1 MPLSVLRGGARR
13 LAARVRK
20 VEGSGVRHASCSPET
35 EGGAVIA
42 LSEVRRFISEAMRA
56 VGTSRDKADLLA
68 EVLVEADY
76 RGHYSHGL
84 NRLELYVDD
93 VAAGSCLP
101 EAEPR
106 ILKETVATAWVD
118 GGHGL
123 GPVIG
128 RRSMELAISKARA
141 AGVGW
146 VVAKGSN
153 HYGIAGW
160 YSMLA
165 LKENMMGMSFT
176 NTSPLVSPTRSKNA
190 ALGTNPISL
199 AVPAKGDSFVL
210 DMATTAAAL
219 GKIEMQ
225 RRRGQPLPP
234 GWAQGPDGAS
244 TSDPELAYN
253 TQCLMPLGGGEDS
266 SGYKG
271 YGLAL
276 MVETFCGLLSGSA
289 HGFDIR
295 RWGSS
300 GEKANLGQCFIAVDP
315 AAFAPGF
322 EDRAGNLIDR
332 LRRMAPADSSKPVLV
347 PGDPER
353 AHMAH
358 VDGQGGV
365 RYVPQQVESAE
376 KLAERLKISP
386 MKILKV

>member
-1 MPLSVLRGGARR
+1 MSMSVVRRGAGR
-13 LAARVRK
+13 LAVRARQQVQ
-20 VEGSGVRHASCSPET
+20 VRHASCSPQA
-35 EGGAVIA
+35 EGSVVA
-42 LSEVRRFISEAMRA
+42 LGEARRFISEAMKS
-56 VGTSRDKADLLA
+56 VGTEAGNADLLA

-101 EAEPR
+101 AAEPR
-106 ILKETVATAWVD
+106 LLKDSPSTAWVD
-118 GGHGL
+118 GGNGL

-128 RRSMELAISKARA
+128 SFCMQLAIDKAKRT
-141 AGVGW
+141 GVGW

-160 YSMLA
+160 YGLQA
-165 LKENMMGMSFT
+165 LKHKMMGMSFT
-176 NTSPLVSPTRSKNA
+176 NTSPLVSPTRSRAA
-190 ALGTNPISL
+190 ALGTNPIAL
-199 AVPAKGDSFVL
+199 AVPAGDDSYVL

-225 RRRGQPLPP
+225 RRRGEPLAP
-234 GWAQGPDGAS
+234 GWAQGPDGAV
-244 TSDPELAYN
+244 TLDADLAYK
-253 TQCLMPLGGGEDS
+253 TQCLMPLGGAEDS

-276 MVETFCGLLSGSA
+276 MVETFCGLLAGSA
-289 HGFDIR
+289 YGPGVR

-300 GEKANLGQCFIAVDP
+300 EEVANLGQCFIAVDP

-322 EDRAGNLIDR
+322 EERAADLLGT
-332 LRRMAPADSSKPVLV
+332 LRGMEPATAGKPVLV

-358 VDGQGGV
+358 VDRQGGV
-365 RYVPQQVESAE
+365 RYVPQQVASAAQ
-376 KLAERLKISP
+376 LAVRLKISP
-386 MKILKV
+386 MRVLD